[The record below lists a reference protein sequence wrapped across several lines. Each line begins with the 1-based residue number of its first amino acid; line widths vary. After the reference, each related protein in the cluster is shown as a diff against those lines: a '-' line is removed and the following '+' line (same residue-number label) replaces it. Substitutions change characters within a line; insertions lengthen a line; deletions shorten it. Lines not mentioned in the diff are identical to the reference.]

1 MLVLAFAATALTA
14 PAAAPVGAS
23 PPPSAELDTPQ
34 PHRSGIVLGLT
45 LGAGIGQASGYP
57 NNSQDIGD
65 AQFYSSSGWLP
76 GTSGT
81 FLLMGAIADYLNF
94 GFWFGTSSFR
104 SGEGHARST
113 GVGLRVEAFPLVTLA
128 PRFSGLGFF
137 SEFGL
142 GSGSLT
148 EPNHP
153 EAQGTQSI
161 IGVGA
166 FYEWSLGHILGGHL
180 GVGPS
185 VEYDAVFSEPLSE
198 SGLVASLRVVFYG
211 GP

>member
-34 PHRSGIVLGLT
+34 PHRSGIVLGLP

-153 EAQGTQSI
+153 VNIFIVEAGISASFPCRPARTSMRP
-161 IGVGA
+161 
-166 FYEWSLGHILGGHL
+166 S
-180 GVGPS
+180 GPIRTTS
-185 VEYDAVFSEPLSE
+185 TPQIPSPRMLRI
-198 SGLVASLRVVFYG
+198 ASS
-211 GP
+211 